1 MSKYTCR
8 CIAVSLLT
16 KVRCDNCHVFT
27 IMISRSDDIL
37 RKVCHTIQTNYFMK
51 MHKRSKLLVKLT
63 KDGAWMVFDWST
75 DQDCITKLILSKDAL
90 IVFFSLA
97 YLSQVTWP
105 CLLFWYISECNTCAM
120 AKNTICKWKH
130 FSAICSTRYNKGYIS
145 PILHNFSHNQ

>member
-75 DQDCITKLILSKDAL
+75 DQDQLFLMHYYINLVKGCSN
-90 IVFFSLA
+90 
-97 YLSQVTWP
+97 Y
-105 CLLFWYISECNTCAM
+105 LLFLGLLESSNLTL
-120 AKNTICKWKH
+120 
-130 FSAICSTRYNKGYIS
+130 FAILVHIWMQHLRNGKKYHLQMKAFFCH
-145 PILHNFSHNQ
+145 LLNQV